1 MYVHDTRLQLALG
14 IVQHP
19 GNVVHVSVIKHLD
32 NFFNLYKYSLKM
44 KNEEPDVHLSHM
56 ATQVASLLETSTSTP
71 TRSPSKSPND
81 PRFTTKQVKV
91 KNMIPFHLPS
101 KYKKTR
107 VLNYDE

>member
-14 IVQHP
+14 IVRHP
-19 GNVVHVSVIKHLD
+19 GNVVRDSVIKHVD

-44 KNEEPDVHLSHM
+44 KNEEPNVHLSHM
-56 ATQVASLLETSTSTP
+56 ATQVASLLETSTPARGS
-71 TRSPSKSPND
+71 SKSPND
-81 PRFTTKQVKV
+81 PRFATKWAKV

-101 KYKKTR
+101 KYNKTR